1 MGRNI
6 LLVEGNND
14 AHVMMHVCGNRGV
27 PKLDCVRPH
36 GDVESLLEAFP
47 VQLKASQEGDVVGVV
62 VDADE
67 RIDARWRSVHD
78 IFVSAG
84 YENVP
89 EEPFPDGTI
98 LDAPWGTL
106 LPRAGVWLMPDN
118 RTNGILEDFLSFLV
132 PFPSPLFEHVTKSV
146 AAIPEPDRLFR
157 PKAEPKAIIHTWLA
171 WQKEP
176 GMPLG
181 KAISAKFLDASVT
194 QVDVLVE
201 WLTRLFFAQ

>member
-1 MGRNI
+1 MGRDI

-27 PKLDCVRPH
+27 PELDDVRPH

-132 PFPSPLFEHVTKSV
+132 PLPSPLFEQVKKSV
-146 AAIPEPDRLFR
+146 AAIPDSDRLFK

-181 KAISAKFLDASVT
+181 AAISAKFLDANVT